1 MYIKTLITLLVFAPM
16 TASADVQ
23 LYGNIRSGVAVSQT
37 KTHGSSHV
45 TRTAVE
51 DLGSYVG
58 FRGSHAIG
66 GGSKVIWQF
75 EQDTPAGSSGSMRE
89 YFKRKK
95 ENSTIH
101 TGG

>member
-16 TASADVQ
+16 VASADIQ

-37 KTHGSSHV
+37 KTHGSSHI

-75 EQDTPAGSSGSMRE
+75 EQDTPVGSSGSMRE
-89 YFKRKK
+89 YFKHKK
-95 ENSTIH
+95 DNSTIH

>member
-1 MYIKTLITLLVFAPM
+1 MKILFTLIALVPI
-16 TASADVQ
+16 TVSADIQ
-23 LYGNIRSGVAVSQT
+23 LYGNIRSGVSVSQT
-37 KTHGSSHV
+37 KISAGGNN

-75 EQDTPAGSSGSMRE
+75 EQDTPVGSSGSMRE
-89 YFKRKK
+89 YFKHKK

>member
-1 MYIKTLITLLVFAPM
+1 MKILFTLIALVPI
-16 TASADVQ
+16 TVSADIQ
-23 LYGNIRSGVAVSQT
+23 LYGNIRSGVSVSQT
-37 KTHGSSHV
+37 KIATGGNN

-75 EQDTPAGSSGSMRE
+75 EQDTPVGSSGSMRE

-95 ENSTIH
+95 ENGTIH

>member
-1 MYIKTLITLLVFAPM
+1 MKILFTLIALVPI
-16 TASADVQ
+16 TVSADIQ
-23 LYGNIRSGVAVSQT
+23 LYGNIRSGVSVSQT
-37 KTHGSSHV
+37 KIATGDNN

-75 EQDTPAGSSGSMRE
+75 EQDTPVGSSGSMRE

>member
-16 TASADVQ
+16 AASADIQ
-23 LYGNIRSGVAVSQT
+23 LYGNIRSGVSVSQT
-37 KTHGSSHV
+37 KIATGGNN

-75 EQDTPAGSSGSMRE
+75 EQDTPVGSSGSMRE

-101 TGG
+101 AGG

>member
-1 MYIKTLITLLVFAPM
+1 MKILFTLIALVPI
-16 TASADVQ
+16 TVSADIQ
-23 LYGNIRSGVAVSQT
+23 LYGNIRSGVSVSQT
-37 KTHGSSHV
+37 KIATGGNN

-75 EQDTPAGSSGSMRE
+75 EQDTPVGSSGSMRE